1 MRSRKKKDAP
11 TTDAAPESA
20 EATAEAQPL
29 AEGDSAPEMQPTVE
43 GDATADARPPAEEDS
58 GNDGSVDAPRAS
70 EELATAPAA
79 DSAADTGTP
88 QDSPVAADATGDGAT
103 APGALDSSA
112 AAESSDYADQAAT
125 APGEA
130 RGPAEDTAAD
140 DAADAPAPA
149 ARPSRGRTALRRV
162 GATTSALLLVGAA
175 AGAVVA
181 AQYLTPEPSAA
192 VTAPLV
198 DVPAGPVTAVCAG
211 PPALTSGDGMSVDPD
226 LDPAAATPAS
236 RTQLLTLPRADAAA
250 GEGTFTSLDGDAQ
263 PLARQGEVRALTTD
277 PAAAGIL
284 QAEPV
289 GEVSALLAGA
299 TVARATAG
307 DLRGLIATGCQTP
320 ASSTWLVGGASE
332 PGASGQLVL
341 TNPGRT
347 PVTVNVTVWTSLG
360 VTDAPLLTGVVIAPG
375 KQTAVLLEAAV
386 TSDPRLALRVDA
398 DGGEV
403 TAVVQD
409 ARLSG
414 FVPAGV
420 DAVTPAAPPAL
431 HQTIPGVV
439 LGESGIDDAASSAV
453 RLVNPG
459 EEVATARVSLL
470 GAEGEQAVS
479 GAEEVAI
486 DPGAVLDLS
495 LAGIAPGAYA
505 VAVKSDVPVTGAVV
519 LARPGTPGELDP
531 DVAPVDRAWTPAAA
545 PLTAGTLPLPGLGQL
560 VDAATVTL
568 SNPAETPV
576 DVDLVPVS
584 GTGSRGKAVQVTVP
598 AKATVATPA
607 ADLGDQLAAVELSAE
622 DGVTAAVV
630 LTAKAPDGELISV
643 LPPAADPHAQRA
655 VRVDVR

>member
-1 MRSRKKKDAP
+1 MRWRKDKDAP
-11 TTDAAPESA
+11 EADAAPESVEATETRPTGEA
-20 EATAEAQPL
+20 EAA
-29 AEGDSAPEMQPTVE
+29 
-43 GDATADARPPAEEDS
+43 ADAGDKPAPAEEPP
-58 GNDGSVDAPRAS
+58 APA
-70 EELATAPAA
+70 EVPPAPAA
-79 DSAADTGTP
+79 DDTP
-88 QDSPVAADATGDGAT
+88 E
-103 APGALDSSA
+103 SSA
-112 AAESSDYADQAAT
+112 AGGPQASGD
-125 APGEA
+125 GETET
-130 RGPAEDTAAD
+130 PAAAD
-140 DAADAPAPA
+140 
-149 ARPSRGRTALRRV
+149 RPSRGRTALRRV
-162 GATTSALLLVGAA
+162 GATTSALLLLGAA

-211 PPALTSGDGMSVDPD
+211 PPTLTSGDGMSVDPD
-226 LDPAAATPAS
+226 LDPADVTPAS
-236 RTQLLTLPRADAAA
+236 RTQLLTLPRPDAAA
-250 GEGTFTSLDGDAQ
+250 GAATFAPLEGDAQ
-263 PLARQGEVRALTTD
+263 PLARKGGVRALVTD
-277 PAAAGIL
+277 PAAAGIV

-299 TVARATAG
+299 TVARTNAG
-307 DLRGLIATGCQTP
+307 DLRGLVATACQAP
-320 ASSTWLVGGASE
+320 SSSSWLVGGASE
-332 PGASGQLVL
+332 PGASSQLVL

-347 PVTVNVTVWTSLG
+347 PVTANVTVWTSLG
-360 VTDAPLLTGVVIAPG
+360 VTDAPLLRDVVIAPG
-375 KQTAVLLEAAV
+375 KQTEVLLEAAV

-409 ARLSG
+409 AQLSG

-420 DAVTPAAPPAL
+420 DAVTPAGPPAL
-431 HQTIPGVV
+431 RQTIPGVV

-459 EEVATARVSLL
+459 EEVATARVALL
-470 GAEGEQAVS
+470 GPEGEQAIA

-505 VAVKSDVPVTGAVV
+505 VAVESDVPVTGAVV
-519 LARPGTPGELDP
+519 LARPGKPGELDP
-531 DVAPVDRAWTPAAA
+531 DVAPVDRAWTAAAA
-545 PLTAGTLPLPGLGQL
+545 PLSSATLPVPALGQL

-576 DVDLVPVS
+576 EVELVPVS
-584 GTGSRGKAVQVTVP
+584 ASGARGKPVEVSVP
-598 AKATVATPA
+598 ARATVARPA
-607 ADLGDQLAAVELSAE
+607 ADLGGKLAAVELSAP
-622 DGVTAAVV
+622 DGITAAVV

-643 LPPAADPHAQRA
+643 LPPTADPHAQRA